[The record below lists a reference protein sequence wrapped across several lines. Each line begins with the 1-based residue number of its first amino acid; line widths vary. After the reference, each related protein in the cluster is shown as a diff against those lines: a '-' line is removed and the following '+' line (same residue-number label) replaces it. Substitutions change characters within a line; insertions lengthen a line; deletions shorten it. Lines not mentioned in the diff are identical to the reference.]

1 MTDTLLRF
9 GGEVKATGENR
20 FTGYLV
26 RFSGPEA
33 KDLAGDY
40 FTSETDFGIE
50 SGHKTPIYFNHR
62 MPLPTRD
69 GKHVVIKAKIGEG
82 TLTVDDEG
90 WVIDAI
96 IYNRQ
101 NYEKAIS
108 KAGRAKKLAWSSGT
122 AAHLMDRE
130 EDGFIKTW
138 PLGLDASMTPT
149 PCEPLNDAIPAKSL
163 ASIKQTPIED
173 DDLAEPQ
180 VPAQSLL
187 ALKLN
192 QHIDDLIDDGRT
204 HEHLVERMAKEA
216 GVEIQEVNDTLEG
229 KLTPTKA
236 RLKAYARALNISY
249 DVLKASARR
258 DYSQTVKGMFEDAL
272 DRAPSRWEM
281 ESAYCDI
288 VSKMLAAANAARI
301 AGVDFDWQAKIK
313 EATTEYSAML
323 LDHAL
328 AQGQAYLD
336 SGSDEPFYLKAIID
350 VQNDLPVSG
359 SLDLDD
365 HSQLVVSAL
374 REVAKRFRGNHEAR
388 VKSGRV
394 LSEKNRQRI
403 SDGLKD
409 IQSVVEDLTA
419 LLDESQP
426 MASDT
431 EKRAAQTT
439 FLRLRTRIQPLG
451 VTDGKETARAG
462 N

>member
-9 GGEVKATGENR
+9 GDEVKAIGENR

-26 RFSGPEA
+26 RFSGPDK

-40 FTSETDFGIE
+40 FTKETQFGVE
-50 SGHKTPIYFNHR
+50 SGAKTPIYFNHR

-82 TLTVDDEG
+82 TLTEDDEG
-90 WVIDAI
+90 WIIDAI

-122 AAHLMDRE
+122 AAHLVDRE
-130 EDGFIKTW
+130 EDGFIKNW

-173 DDLAEPQ
+173 DDLAAP
-180 VPAQSLL
+180 PMDGQSLL

-192 QHIDDLIDDGRT
+192 QHIDDLIDDGYTR
-204 HEHLVERMAKEA
+204 ERLIDLMAKEA
-216 GVEIQEVNDTLEG
+216 GVEIHEVVDALEA
-229 KLTPTKA
+229 KITPSKA
-236 RLKAYARALNISY
+236 RLKAYSRALNISY
-249 DVLKASARR
+249 DVLRTSARR
-258 DYSQTVKGMFEDAL
+258 DYSQTIKGMFEDAL
-272 DRAPSRWEM
+272 DRSPSRWEM
-281 ESAYCDI
+281 ECAYCEI
-288 VSKMLAAANAARI
+288 VSKMLGAANAARI

-313 EATTEYSAML
+313 EATSEYAAML

-336 SGSDEPFYLKAIID
+336 SGSDEPFYLKAMID
-350 VQNDLPVSG
+350 LQNLSVSG
-359 SLDLDD
+359 GLDLDD
-365 HSQLVVSAL
+365 HSQLAVSAL
-374 REVAKRFRGNHEAR
+374 REVAKRFRGSHEAR
-388 VKSGRV
+388 IKSGRV

-409 IQSVVEDLTA
+409 IQSVVEDLKA

-431 EKRAAQTT
+431 EKRAAQTA
-439 FLRLRTRIQPLG
+439 FLRFQTRIKPLG
-451 VTDGKETARAG
+451 VTDGKETARTG